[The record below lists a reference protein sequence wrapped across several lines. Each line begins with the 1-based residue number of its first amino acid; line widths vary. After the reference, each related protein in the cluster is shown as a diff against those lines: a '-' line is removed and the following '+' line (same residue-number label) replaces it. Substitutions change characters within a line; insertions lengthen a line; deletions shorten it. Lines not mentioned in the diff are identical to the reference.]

1 MISSSE
7 LSQHKTGTSGNG
19 KRNECDALLFFF
31 ISLCPEPTHALTI
44 TFKKTKRQ
52 LTLAQDR
59 LRIEKTIVLFLSF
72 LNAKCFGHGTRR
84 KGYKVGSIV
93 VLEGLREWDNL
104 HAHIALTAPPRLTS
118 DQFNEH
124 LFSSIRK
131 CHQIDRQ
138 IDLQACERDGWYR
151 YIGKDGI
158 EGLVPQCCSRA
169 KP

>member
-1 MISSSE
+1 MTPSN
-7 LSQHKTGTSGNG
+7 QGAQVNTGTRANS
-19 KRNECDALLFFF
+19 KHRECDALLLFF
-31 ISLCPEPTHALTI
+31 ISMCPEPTHALTL

-59 LRIEKTIVLFLSF
+59 LRIEKTIGLFLSL
-72 LNAKCFGHGTRR
+72 LNTKCFGHGARR

-93 VLEGLREWDNL
+93 VLEGLKQWDNI
-104 HAHIALTAPPRLTS
+104 HAHIALTTPPRLTS

-124 LFSSIRK
+124 LFSAILR

-138 IDLQACERDGWYR
+138 IDLQACQRDGWYR

-158 EGLVPQCCSRA
+158 EGLVPQCCCRA
-169 KP
+169 NP